1 MVRLGNDA
9 TLVDLDGEQHVIP
22 IGAAALTTHELVSD
36 PPRPEEL
43 TNAIGSVVD
52 HLDDML
58 RVLPAAGDADAV
70 VIAGDLATVIAAV
83 EFGGVAPL
91 PFALQRAAA
100 EDLFRTVAT
109 ESSVERALNPGLPA
123 EAVDTIVAACC
134 IVVALM
140 RHLHLHTVHLDRDVA
155 DQRDLDTELA
165 DGNGARQ

>member
-1 MVRLGNDA
+1 MIRLGNDA
-9 TLVDLDGEQHVIP
+9 TLVDLDGQHHVIP
-22 IGAAALTTHELVSD
+22 LGAVNLGANEFVSD

-58 RVLPAAGDADAV
+58 RVLPRAIDADEIDIV
-70 VIAGDLATVIAAV
+70 GELANVIAAV
-83 EFGGVAPL
+83 EFGGDPPL
-91 PFALQRAAA
+91 PFALIRSAA

-109 ESSVERALNPGLPA
+109 ESAADRSLNPGLPA

-140 RHLHLHTVHLDRDVA
+140 RHLHLQQV
-155 DQRDLDTELA
+155 ELGRIS
-165 DGNGARQ
+165 DPAREREART